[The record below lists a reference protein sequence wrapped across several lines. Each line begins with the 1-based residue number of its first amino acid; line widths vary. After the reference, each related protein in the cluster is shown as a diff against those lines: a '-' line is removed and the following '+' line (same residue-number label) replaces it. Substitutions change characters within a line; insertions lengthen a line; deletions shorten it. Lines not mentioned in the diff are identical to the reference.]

1 MRLRG
6 SKLGS
11 IVCFFGLVHS
21 MIQHA
26 VNIILCINLQAFK
39 YSSLCSLQRI
49 ISTMRD
55 LYSTAS
61 IRGRGDLR
69 SDDEPRNHF
78 TRKRVS
84 PTRHS
89 SS

>member
-1 MRLRG
+1 
-6 SKLGS
+6 
-11 IVCFFGLVHS
+11 

-26 VNIILCINLQAFK
+26 VNIILCIDLQAF
-39 YSSLCSLQRI
+39 LQVFFFVFFTKDHVNDEGYR
-49 ISTMRD
+49 
-55 LYSTAS
+55 TAS